1 MWAGEETGRA
11 TANLSH
17 SESLNDTSA
26 ITSYCRFR
34 LQWRVFLKWVSLVAM
49 LNCCGTHQ
57 PQLPGVHFGGAQGAF
72 VSFATFLPSLEKLS
86 SLVHL
91 HPTGLSPLFVNI

>member
-1 MWAGEETGRA
+1 M
-11 TANLSH
+11 
-17 SESLNDTSA
+17 
-26 ITSYCRFR
+26 
-34 LQWRVFLKWVSLVAM
+34 
-49 LNCCGTHQ
+49 
-57 PQLPGVHFGGAQGAF
+57 GVIGCHVELLWNTPAAAQGAF